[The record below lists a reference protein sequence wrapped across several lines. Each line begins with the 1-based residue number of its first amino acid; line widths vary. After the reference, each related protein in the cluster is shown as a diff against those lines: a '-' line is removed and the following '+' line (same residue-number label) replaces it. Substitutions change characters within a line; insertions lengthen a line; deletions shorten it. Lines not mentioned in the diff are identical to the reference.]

1 MLRSFYFLSLTFVA
15 FTFLSTLPFINI
27 FTHAFMHFFAS
38 PSVNL
43 LSFPLAF
50 LSKSLDSLH
59 PSALIMDRMQLQHY
73 RIHGGRSWDTA
84 VFGASVKP
92 TPAKIFLLAIAQR
105 PALGA
110 LADSFCPKSPFC
122 FSCANV
128 HTPTHLVLLY
138 FMESFNTPCLC
149 NTSY

>member
-1 MLRSFYFLSLTFVA
+1 MCLCVLNCCMLRSFYVFIILSFFLSLLW
-15 FTFLSTLPFINI
+15 LSPFCQLFPLSIFSPMRLCTSLHLPQLI
-27 FTHAFMHFFAS
+27 FS
-38 PSVNL
+38 PS
-43 LSFPLAF
+43 LSPF

-73 RIHGGRSWDTA
+73 RIHGSRSWDTA

-92 TPAKIFLLAIAQR
+92 TPAKIVPLAVAQR

-122 FSCANV
+122 FYFSCANL
-128 HTPTHLVLLY
+128 HTPT
-138 FMESFNTPCLC
+138 
-149 NTSY
+149 

>member
-1 MLRSFYFLSLTFVA
+1 MCLYVLNCCMLRSFYFIHHTFFLSFTFVA
-15 FTFLSTLPFINI
+15 FTFLSTLSFVNI

-59 PSALIMDRMQLQHY
+59 PSALIMDRMQLQRY
-73 RIHGGRSWDTA
+73 RIRGSRSWDTA

-92 TPAKIFLLAIAQR
+92 TPAKIVPLAVAQR

-122 FSCANV
+122 FYFSCANL
-128 HTPTHLVLLY
+128 HTPT
-138 FMESFNTPCLC
+138 
-149 NTSY
+149 